1 MLALRGNGTWDLV
14 PLPPGHKRVGCRWVF
29 TVKHNPDGS
38 VERLKARLVA
48 KGFTQQYGID
58 YEETFSPVAKRNTVR
73 VLLSLAVNRQW
84 ALHQLDIKNAFLNGD
99 LSETVYMQ
107 QPPGAYGVVFG
118 MPSPE
123 IYLWSHLLGPGSTS
137 SARWSSRLTSIV
149 VLRTPLSSFIV
160 GLKASLSFWSM
171 SMTFSLLAM
180 TVLVSPRS
188 RPTFPATSTRRTL
201 VPYVSG
207 HRGCPQG
214 WLSPSLSAEVLFGSV
229 R

>member
-1 MLALRGNGTWDLV
+1 MSDDRPIAVRKEPRSCTMHPLAHFVSYYRLTPALCHFISSLSSISIPSSVQEALRHPGWRAAMDEEMLALRGNGTWDLV

-58 YEETFSPVAKRNTVR
+58 YEETFSPVAKLNTVR

-107 QPPGAYGVVFG
+107 QPPGFERTGESLVCHLRKSIYGLISSGLVRQVQPG
-118 MPSPE
+118 
-123 IYLWSHLLGPGSTS
+123 GP
-137 SARWSSRLTSIV
+137 AD
-149 VLRTPLSSFIV
+149 
-160 GLKASLSFWSM
+160 
-171 SMTFSLLAM
+171 
-180 TVLVSPRS
+180 
-188 RPTFPATSTRRTL
+188 
-201 VPYVSG
+201 
-207 HRGCPQG
+207 
-214 WLSPSLSAEVLFGSV
+214 
-229 R
+229 